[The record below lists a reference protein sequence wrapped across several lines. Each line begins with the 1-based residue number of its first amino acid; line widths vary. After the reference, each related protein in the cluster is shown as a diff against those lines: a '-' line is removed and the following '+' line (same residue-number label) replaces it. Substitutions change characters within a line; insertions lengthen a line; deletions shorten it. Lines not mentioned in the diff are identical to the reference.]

1 MGIWKRPPPVLWV
14 QGQAGGQMGHRLRPK
29 ALGKGEAH
37 LFHLV
42 VEPAMT
48 TPAPN
53 GAQHRAGTWGKVG
66 IYKQLI
72 CHGAFK
78 LSPLYVFLRLSS
90 FYSQIPVNRAGW
102 IGSAPHT
109 HTHTQKKKNEKME
122 AWRNRATGQG
132 SQDR

>member
-1 MGIWKRPPPVLWV
+1 
-14 QGQAGGQMGHRLRPK
+14 MGHRLRPK

-78 LSPLYVFLRLSS
+78 LSPLYVFLCLSS

-109 HTHTQKKKNEKME
+109 HTHTHKKKKKNNEKME
-122 AWRNRATGQG
+122 AWKSRATGQG